1 MAAPSFFNRK
11 TAAGFTG
18 WSLLWMSLQMFIVN
32 RYIHNIP
39 VAFVDAFIGMSF
51 ITAACLVIINNF
63 RYYLPGTDQFWYIV
77 ILSLAL
83 GFIATGLSTFLL
95 HIIFLKETAYHS
107 LVNESWLL
115 RFALSVLLIACTG
128 VIGLLWYSLQEG
140 KEKESRSQHAEK
152 MLKEAELYKL
162 RQQLQPHFLFNSLNS
177 ISALTVSDAT
187 KARHMIQQLSDFL
200 RSTLQRNENQF
211 ITLQEELHQL
221 SLYLDIEKVRF
232 GHRLQTNIDSSEESL
247 ALLLPALLLQ
257 PAVENAIKFGLYDTL
272 DDVLIQIKTWK
283 EEDDLVVTIVNPF
296 DSETVQPAQGTG
308 FGLPSIRRRLYLMF
322 GRQDL
327 LQTEQAQQLF
337 TTTIRIPSSPQT
349 NQL

>member
-1 MAAPSFFNRK
+1 MAAPSFFTRK
-11 TAAGFTG
+11 TVPGFAG

-32 RYIHNIP
+32 RYIHDIP
-39 VAFVDAFIGMSF
+39 IAFTDALVSMSF
-51 ITAACLVIINNF
+51 ITAACLIILNNF
-63 RYYLPGTDQFWYIV
+63 RYYLPGDDQFWYIIV
-77 ILSLAL
+77 ISLAL
-83 GFIATGLSTFLL
+83 GGIATGLSTFLL
-95 HIIFLKETAYHS
+95 HLIFLKQTAYHS
-107 LVNESWLL
+107 LVSESWLM

-140 KEKESRSQHAEK
+140 KDKERRSQHAEK

-177 ISALTVSDAT
+177 ISALTLSDAT

-211 ITLQEELHQL
+211 ITLQEELYQL

-232 GHRLQTNIDSSEESL
+232 GHRLQTDIDSTDESL
-247 ALLLPALLLQ
+247 LLLLPALLLQ

-272 DDVLIQIKTWK
+272 DDVMIQIKTWK
-283 EEDDLVVTIVNPF
+283 EEDDLLVTIINPF

-308 FGLPSIRRRLYLMF
+308 FGLPSIRRRLYLLF

-327 LQTEQAQQLF
+327 VQIEQAQNLF
-337 TTTIRIPSSPQT
+337 TTTIRIPSLQQR
-349 NQL
+349 NGL

>member
-1 MAAPSFFNRK
+1 MASPSFFNRK

-18 WSLLWMSLQMFIVN
+18 WSVLWISLQMFMVN
-32 RYIHNIP
+32 RYIHNITLSFTD
-39 VAFVDAFIGMSF
+39 AFVSMAF
-51 ITAACLVIINNF
+51 ITAACLIIINNF
-63 RYYLPGTDQFWYIV
+63 RYYLPTDDQFWYI
-77 ILSLAL
+77 IIISLAL
-83 GFIATGLSTFLL
+83 GGIVTGLSTFIL
-95 HIIFLKETAYHS
+95 HLIFWKETAYHS
-107 LVNESWLL
+107 LVSESWLL

-140 KEKESRSQHAEK
+140 KDKERRSQHAEK

-177 ISALTVSDAT
+177 ISALTLSDAT

-232 GHRLQTNIDSSEESL
+232 GHRLQTSNDSTDESL
-247 ALLLPALLLQ
+247 QLLLPALLLQ

-272 DDVLIQIKTWK
+272 DDVLIEIKTRK
-283 EEDDLVVTIVNPF
+283 EEDDLVVTITNPF
-296 DSETVQPAQGTG
+296 DIETMHTAPGTG
-308 FGLPSIRRRLYLMF
+308 FGLPSIRRRLYLLF

-327 LQTEQAQQLF
+327 VQTEQAQNVF
-337 TTTIRIPSSPQT
+337 ITTIRIPTLLQR
-349 NQL
+349 QGL